1 MRREVQ
7 TDDRAVS
14 QGLIV
19 FFAGVLTSVGM
30 YLLLER
36 PWDMIQQMGRDR
48 VDTVAASRSDAYISA
63 LDLTDILF
71 GNYLGIAVLALLMFI
86 VVYAVYSSEVPGI

>member
-1 MRREVQ
+1 M
-7 TDDRAVS
+7 
-14 QGLIV
+14 

-48 VDTVAASRSDAYISA
+48 VDTVDASRSDAYISA

>member
-1 MRREVQ
+1 M
-7 TDDRAVS
+7 
-14 QGLIV
+14 

-63 LDLTDILF
+63 LDFTDILF